1 MGSLSLLAPLTLVGL
16 ITLPLVWWIL
26 KISPPSPTRRMFP
39 PLAILQGVETDEETP
54 NATPIWVLL
63 YRLLMVALAIFA
75 LSMPLLQNE
84 DPAGDRP
91 ITLILDDSAAS
102 APIWDDITD
111 DARRRVR
118 DAQRNNQDVV
128 LILGAEPDPTPIPAA
143 EALLRLRSASPQSK
157 VKPIV
162 IPDLPDGRQTIFLS
176 SGTSFGDDGVRTVLR
191 DQNAIVILPSLS
203 DTIVVPG
210 DVRETADGFE
220 TDWFSAQT
228 PRSVNVEAVSTR
240 GDVLAVEPLLFAPGT
255 SLATAKVSLPPQLRS
270 QVARLRIA
278 GMRAGAATK
287 LLDDAFGRP
296 LVGVLSPPSGSSSP
310 LLSEDF
316 YAEQALSPFADLFI
330 GNVETVLSLNPTVLV
345 MPDSMSSDAPE
356 IVDYVENGGVLIR
369 FAGPQ
374 LARNSDSL
382 VPVALRRGGRSI
394 GGALAWETP
403 QTLAPFASES
413 PFAGLSVNQDVTVSR
428 QVMARPGAETD
439 ARTWARLEDGS
450 PVVTSSVRG
459 DGRIV
464 LFHVTAGPEWSNLA
478 ISGLYVDMLKRILP
492 LAKSRPITSGTQSG
506 AWTLDRILG
515 PFGELRPPPP
525 RPITVS
531 DANWSLNVDTL
542 PPGYYRSG
550 TRQQAVQAATNPDA
564 ITAFQTQG
572 LTVERMDGREPK
584 SLAGILLGIALIM
597 LAIDML
603 LSASLS
609 GRLRRFGAATASL
622 VMIGMIVLPPSAQA
636 QDLQTQDGAQMDR
649 VQEAALGLHLA
660 YVQTGDSRIDSLS
673 ETALESLRTQLTR
686 RTTIEPVGVHAIRP
700 DSPGLEMYPFLYWP
714 VRNDTPALTEAE
726 RVSLNAYIAAG
737 GTLMLDTGDEA
748 ERSFRVGNAHPG
760 LTRVTDGL
768 SIGRLAPVSDDH
780 VLRKSFYLT
789 SVFPGRWANGP
800 VYVEAAGATKGGR
813 DGVSSVIIGS
823 NDWAAAWAIDETV
836 GPLVALANEIPRQ
849 REMAVRFGVNV
860 AMYALSGNYKADQV
874 HAAELI
880 RRMGSPDSGD
890 GSGVDSMQD
899 LQDSDRLGPNIN
911 SIQDLLDQSRERP

>member
-1 MGSLSLLAPLTLVGL
+1 
-16 ITLPLVWWIL
+16 
-26 KISPPSPTRRMFP
+26 
-39 PLAILQGVETDEETP
+39 
-54 NATPIWVLL
+54 
-63 YRLLMVALAIFA
+63 
-75 LSMPLLQNE
+75 
-84 DPAGDRP
+84 
-91 ITLILDDSAAS
+91 
-102 APIWDDITD
+102 
-111 DARRRVR
+111 
-118 DAQRNNQDVV
+118 
-128 LILGAEPDPTPIPAA
+128 
-143 EALLRLRSASPQSK
+143 
-157 VKPIV
+157 
-162 IPDLPDGRQTIFLS
+162 
-176 SGTSFGDDGVRTVLR
+176 
-191 DQNAIVILPSLS
+191 
-203 DTIVVPG
+203 
-210 DVRETADGFE
+210 
-220 TDWFSAQT
+220 
-228 PRSVNVEAVSTR
+228 
-240 GDVLAVEPLLFAPGT
+240 
-255 SLATAKVSLPPQLRS
+255 
-270 QVARLRIA
+270 
-278 GMRAGAATK
+278 
-287 LLDDAFGRP
+287 
-296 LVGVLSPPSGSSSP
+296 
-310 LLSEDF
+310 
-316 YAEQALSPFADLFI
+316 
-330 GNVETVLSLNPTVLV
+330 
-345 MPDSMSSDAPE
+345 
-356 IVDYVENGGVLIR
+356 LIR

-413 PFAGLSVNQDVTVSR
+413 PFAGLSINQDVTVSR

-439 ARTWARLEDGS
+439 ARTWARLEDSS

-492 LAKSRPITSGTQSG
+492 LAKSRPITSGTESG

-515 PFGELRPPPP
+515 PFGELRAPPP

-550 TRQQAVQAATNPDA
+550 TRQQAVQAAANPAA
-564 ITAFQTQG
+564 ITAFPTQG

-584 SLAGILLGIALIM
+584 SLAGILLGIALAM
-597 LAIDML
+597 LAADML

-609 GRLRRFGAATASL
+609 GRLRRFGAVTTSL
-622 VMIGMIVLPPSAQA
+622 LMIGMIGMIALPPLAQA
-636 QDLQTQDGAQMDR
+636 QDVAQMDR

-660 YVQTGDSRIDSLS
+660 YIQTGDSRVDSLS
-673 ETALESLRTQLTR
+673 ETALESLKTQLTR
-686 RTTIEPVGVHAIRP
+686 RTTIEPVGVHTIRP
-700 DSPGLEMYPFLYWP
+700 DSPGLQMYPFIYWS
-714 VRNDTPALTEAE
+714 VRNDTPALTEVE

-737 GTLMLDTGDEA
+737 GTLMLDTADEA
-748 ERSFRVGNAHPG
+748 ERSFRSGNAHPG
-760 LTRVTDGL
+760 LTRVTEGL
-768 SIGRLAPVSDDH
+768 SIGRLAPVPDDH

-789 SVFPGRWANGP
+789 DVFPGRWANGP

-823 NDWAAAWAIDETV
+823 NDWAAAWAVDDNV

-880 RRMGSPDSGD
+880 RRMGSPESSD
-890 GSGVDSMQD
+890 GSGTD
-899 LQDSDRLGPNIN
+899 